1 MLYVAIAIFISPL
14 IVIAILLV
22 LRRRIERDA
31 KDRR

>member
-22 LRRRIERDA
+22 LRRRLPRD
-31 KDRR
+31 